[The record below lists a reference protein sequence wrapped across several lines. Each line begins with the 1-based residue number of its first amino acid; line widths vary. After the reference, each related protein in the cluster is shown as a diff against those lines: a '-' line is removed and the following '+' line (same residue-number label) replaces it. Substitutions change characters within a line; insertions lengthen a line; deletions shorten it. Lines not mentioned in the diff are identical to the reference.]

1 MNNIIIPL
9 IISTIAGLSTLL
21 GGVVVFLNIKN
32 KESFLSFVLSFSLSV
47 MISISVFE
55 LIPESI
61 ISLYKLYG
69 LLPSLFIGV
78 GGFLIGG
85 SVVNRINSKI
95 ERISNNNLYNIGIL
109 SMVALMIHN
118 LPEGILTFMTSYKD
132 LSMGISLGIAIML
145 HNIPEGISIS
155 IPIYYSTGN
164 KFKSLLYTLISGLSE
179 PLGALLAYIL
189 LKNFI
194 NDLTISII
202 LILVSGIMINLSIN
216 DILPE
221 VNKYNKKKQSILG
234 MILGLI
240 LVLINLF
247 LF

>member
-1 MNNIIIPL
+1 
-9 IISTIAGLSTLL
+9 
-21 GGVVVFLNIKN
+21 
-32 KESFLSFVLSFSLSV
+32 
-47 MISISVFE
+47 
-55 LIPESI
+55 
-61 ISLYKLYG
+61 
-69 LLPSLFIGV
+69 
-78 GGFLIGG
+78 
-85 SVVNRINSKI
+85 
-95 ERISNNNLYNIGIL
+95 
-109 SMVALMIHN
+109 MVALMIHN

-179 PLGALLAYIL
+179 PLGALLAYML

-234 MILGLI
+234 MFLGLI